1 MNRQLDKLKRI
12 AKLSLTIGL
21 FLLTSLAAGGF
32 GAEPN
37 DNSIDLWPQWRGP
50 EGLGVSSE
58 QVLPEVWS
66 SNSENIRWKIK
77 IPGQGNSSPVVSN
90 GRVIL
95 TTAYESPKAANWQIF
110 IAIVTSALTLV
121 FLVTAVAGFIR
132 DRRGK
137 APRKTTTRQDPSA
150 PVQAA
155 PHGALRPAERR
166 LMERFNTFFRWFTS
180 LCFVCFALLVTV
192 GRGYSE
198 LVLGKVG
205 LIFWKLGLGDMEH
218 LWSMGAG
225 VRAGVWLTSGGIA
238 LLGLAVAAGWLRAH
252 SIWRLIGVGIVLL
265 ASIPFVRLTPLDQ
278 WKERIGLWEKLAFGF
293 PALAVAF
300 WHLLNYFEIG
310 YKQASQLPQEGPW
323 HGLPAHEDYCLTG
336 LKPVR
341 PRPEWPCHRP
351 PLQEAEGPS
360 GRPAKTLDALNRMEI
375 RWRYKNLWHFG
386 NTRSVLFAGLCVIFS
401 LLVFVPPNFF
411 EAQLGMQRIVLCIDM
426 KSGSLLWKQ
435 PVFIAPAERKHVDGT
450 YATPTAATDG
460 RYIVANFG
468 VGVACLDFEGRI
480 LWRKWDQ
487 DYVKNTRY
495 GAASS
500 PLIID
505 DAAIVVQECEQYSKR
520 PTWIA
525 AFDKRTG
532 LARWRIEP
540 ENVRECF
547 TTPLPYRDDGS
558 AQLIIASWGNVASYD
573 IESGKFL
580 WMERIPTQQLV
591 ASMARSG
598 ELLCVGGGTWG
609 PNATIMMRLS
619 NSNGRM
625 GANTLWQS
633 DKDTPW
639 DCSPVI
645 YDGKLFTISDT
656 GKITCYDALTGAVFW
671 NERLRGSRY
680 LSSLVAGDGKVYAC
694 NTTGLTTV
702 IAADAEFKII
712 AENDLNGRCY
722 ASPAIAD
729 GCILLRIADYLYCIE
744 KENR

>member
-1 MNRQLDKLKRI
+1 LNRQPDELKRI
-12 AKLSLTIGL
+12 AGLSLTISL
-21 FLLTSLAAGGF
+21 FLLANPCAGPVGGTSG
-32 GAEPN
+32 
-37 DNSIDLWPQWRGP
+37 WPQWRGP
-50 EGLGVSSE
+50 DGLGVSSE
-58 QVLPEVWS
+58 PNLPEAWS
-66 SNSENIRWKIK
+66 SNSENIRWKIR

-90 GRVIL
+90 GRAIL

-110 IAIVTSALTLV
+110 TAIASSALTLG
-121 FLVTAVAGFIR
+121 FLVTAVAGFLR
-132 DRRGK
+132 DRLGK
-137 APRKTTTRQDPSA
+137 APDKTTPGQET
-150 PVQAA
+150 
-155 PHGALRPAERR
+155 LRPAERR

-180 LCFVCFALLVTV
+180 LCFISFALLVTI

-218 LWSMGAG
+218 LWSMAAG
-225 VRAGVWLTSGGIA
+225 VHAGIWLTSGGIA
-238 LLGLAVAAGWLRAH
+238 LLGLAAAAGWPRAH
-252 SIWRLIGVGIVLL
+252 SIWRLIGVGAVVLGAIPL
-265 ASIPFVRLTPLDQ
+265 AKLTPLDQ
-278 WKERIGLWEKLAFGF
+278 WKEKIALWEKLAFGF

-310 YKQASQLPQEGPW
+310 YRQASQSPQEGPAAPIQ
-323 HGLPAHEDYCLTG
+323 G
-336 LKPVR
+336 
-341 PRPEWPCHRP
+341 
-351 PLQEAEGPS
+351 AEGS
-360 GRPAKTLDALNRMEI
+360 SQRPARTLDALNRMEI

-386 NTRSVLFAGLCVIFS
+386 DVRSVLFAGLLVIFS

-411 EAQLGMQRIVLCIDM
+411 EAQLGMQRVVLCVDM
-426 KSGSLLWKQ
+426 KSGSLLWEQ
-435 PVFIAPAERKHVDGT
+435 PVFIAPAERKHADGT
-450 YATPTAATDG
+450 YATPTPATDG
-460 RYIVANFG
+460 HYIVANFG
-468 VGVACLDFEGRI
+468 VGVACLDFDGRI

-487 DYVKNTRY
+487 DYVRNTRY
-495 GAASS
+495 GAAGS
-500 PLIID
+500 PLLTD
-505 DAAIVVQECEQYSKR
+505 DLAIVVQECEYHSKR

-532 LARWRIEP
+532 QTRWRIEP

-547 TTPLPYRDDGS
+547 TTPLLYRDDGS

-598 ELLCVGGGTWG
+598 ELLCIGGGTWG

-671 NERLRGSRY
+671 NERLKGSRY
-680 LSSLVAGDGKVYAC
+680 LSSLVAGDGKIYAC
-694 NTTGLTTV
+694 NTKGLTTV
-702 IAADAEFKII
+702 IAAAAEFKII

-744 KENR
+744 KKASAKLQVRPT

>member
-1 MNRQLDKLKRI
+1 LNRQPNKMKRI
-12 AKLSLTIGL
+12 ARLSLMISL
-21 FLLTSLAAGGF
+21 FLLLTNLHAGPTG
-32 GAEPN
+32 GP
-37 DNSIDLWPQWRGP
+37 SGWPQWRGP
-50 EGLGVSSE
+50 DGLGVSSE
-58 QVLPEVWS
+58 QNLPEAWS
-66 SNSENIRWKIK
+66 ANSENIRWKIR

-110 IAIVTSALTLV
+110 IAIASSALALV
-121 FLVTAVAGFIR
+121 FLVTAVAGFLR

-137 APRKTTTRQDPSA
+137 TPQKSPPGQE
-150 PVQAA
+150 
-155 PHGALRPAERR
+155 GLRPAERR
-166 LMERFNTFFRWFTS
+166 LIRRFNTFFRWFTS
-180 LCFVCFALLVTV
+180 LCFISFALLVTV

-205 LIFWKLGLGDMEH
+205 FIFWKLGLGDMEH
-218 LWSMGAG
+218 LWSMAAG
-225 VRAGVWLTSGGIA
+225 VRAGIWLTSGGIA
-238 LLGLAVAAGWLRAH
+238 LLGLAAAAGWPRAH
-252 SIWRLIGVGIVLL
+252 SIWRLIGVGAVMLG
-265 ASIPFVRLTPLDQ
+265 AIPLVKLTPLDQ
-278 WKERIGLWEKLAFGF
+278 WKEKIALWEKLVFGF

-300 WHLLNYFEIG
+300 WHLVNYFEIG
-310 YKQASQLPQEGPW
+310 YRQASQSPQEA
-323 HGLPAHEDYCLTG
+323 PAA
-336 LKPVR
+336 
-341 PRPEWPCHRP
+341 P
-351 PLQEAEGPS
+351 PQGADGS
-360 GRPAKTLDALNRMEI
+360 SDRPAKTLDALNRMEI
-375 RWRYKNLWHFG
+375 RWRYKDISRFG
-386 NTRSVLFAGLCVIFS
+386 DVRSVLLAGVLVIFS

-411 EAQLGMQRIVLCIDM
+411 EAQLGMQRVVLCVDM
-426 KSGSLLWKQ
+426 KSGSLLWEQ
-435 PVFIAPAERKHVDGT
+435 PVFIAPAERKHADST
-450 YATPTAATDG
+450 YATPTPATDG
-460 RYIVANFG
+460 HYIVANFG

-480 LWRKWDQ
+480 LWQKWDQ
-487 DYVKNTRY
+487 DYVRNTRY

-505 DAAIVVQECEQYSKR
+505 DAAIVVQECEQSSKR

-525 AFDKRTG
+525 AFNKRTG
-532 LARWRIEP
+532 LTRWKIEP

-547 TTPLPYRDDGS
+547 TTPLLYRDGGS
-558 AQLIIASWGNVASYD
+558 AQLIIASWGNVTSYD

-580 WMERIPTQQLV
+580 WMERVPTQQLV

-619 NSNGRM
+619 NSNGPM
-625 GANTLWQS
+625 DANTLWQS

-671 NERLRGSRY
+671 NERLKGSRF

-694 NTTGLTTV
+694 NTKGLTTV

-712 AENDLNGRCY
+712 AENNLNGRCY

-729 GCILLRIADYLYCIE
+729 GCILLRIADHLYCIE
-744 KENR
+744 KQK

>member
-1 MNRQLDKLKRI
+1 MNRQPDKLKHI
-12 AKLSLTIGL
+12 ARVSLTIGL
-21 FLLTSLAAGGF
+21 FLLTNLRAGPVGSPW
-32 GAEPN
+32 G
-37 DNSIDLWPQWRGP
+37 WPQWRGP
-50 EGLGVSSE
+50 YGLGVSSE
-58 QVLPEVWS
+58 PNLPEVWS
-66 SNSENIRWKIK
+66 SNSENIRWKIR

-90 GRVIL
+90 GRAIL

-110 IAIVTSALTLV
+110 IAIASSALTLV
-121 FLVTAVAGFIR
+121 FLVTAVAGFLR

-137 APRKTTTRQDPSA
+137 APKKTA
-150 PVQAA
+150 PAQE
-155 PHGALRPAERR
+155 ALPPAKRR
-166 LMERFNTFFRWFTS
+166 LLERFNTFLRWFTS
-180 LCFVCFALLVTV
+180 LCFISFALLVTV

-205 LIFWKLGLGDMEH
+205 FIFWKLGLGDMEH
-218 LWSMGAG
+218 LWSMAAG

-238 LLGLAVAAGWLRAH
+238 LLGLAAAAGWPRAH
-252 SIWRLIGVGIVLL
+252 SIWRLIGVGAVVLGAIPL
-265 ASIPFVRLTPLDQ
+265 AKLTPLDQ
-278 WKERIGLWEKLAFGF
+278 WKEKVALWEKLVFGF

-310 YKQASQLPQEGPW
+310 FRQASQSPLEG
-323 HGLPAHEDYCLTG
+323 
-336 LKPVR
+336 
-341 PRPEWPCHRP
+341 
-351 PLQEAEGPS
+351 AERSS
-360 GRPAKTLDALNRMEI
+360 GRSARTLDALNRMEI

-386 NTRSVLFAGLCVIFS
+386 DVRSVLFAGLLVIFS

-411 EAQLGMQRIVLCIDM
+411 EAQLGMQRVVLCVDM
-426 KSGSLLWKQ
+426 KSGSLLWEQ
-435 PVFIAPAERKHVDGT
+435 PVFIAPAERKHADGT
-450 YATPTAATDG
+450 YATPTPATDG
-460 RYIVANFG
+460 HYIVANFG
-468 VGVACLDFEGRI
+468 VGVACLDFDGRI
-480 LWRKWDQ
+480 LWQKWDQ
-487 DYVKNTRY
+487 DYVRNTRY

-500 PLIID
+500 PLLSD
-505 DAAIVVQECEQYSKR
+505 DLAIVVQECEQFSKR

-532 LARWRIEP
+532 LTRWRIEP

-547 TTPLPYRDDGS
+547 TTPLLYRDGGG

-573 IESGKFL
+573 TESGKFL
-580 WMERIPTQQLV
+580 WMERVPTQQLV

-609 PNATIMMRLS
+609 PNVTIMMRLS
-619 NSNGRM
+619 NSNGPM
-625 GANTLWQS
+625 DANTLWQS

-671 NERLRGSRY
+671 NERLKGSRY

-712 AENDLNGRCY
+712 AENDLKGRCY

-744 KENR
+744 KKSR

>member
-1 MNRQLDKLKRI
+1 M
-12 AKLSLTIGL
+12 TISL
-21 FLLTSLAAGGF
+21 FLWTNLHAGPVGPPPSPQDRLGGGLTASRGGF

-37 DNSIDLWPQWRGP
+37 GNSIGPPARPLGPLVGGPCGWPQWRGP
-50 EGLGVSSE
+50 DGLGVSSE
-58 QVLPEVWS
+58 RNLPEVWS
-66 SNSENIRWKIK
+66 SSSENIRWKIR
-77 IPGQGNSSPVVSN
+77 IPGQANSSPVVSN
-90 GRVIL
+90 GRAIL

-110 IAIVTSALTLV
+110 IAIVSSALTLV
-121 FLVTAVAGFIR
+121 FLVIAVAGFLR

-137 APRKTTTRQDPSA
+137 APNKTA
-150 PVQAA
+150 PG
-155 PHGALRPAERR
+155 HGVLRPAERR

-205 LIFWKLGLGDMEH
+205 FVFWKLGLGDMEH
-218 LWSMGAG
+218 LWSMAVG

-238 LLGLAVAAGWLRAH
+238 LLGLAAAAGWPRAH
-252 SIWRLIGVGIVLL
+252 SIWRLIGVAAVMLGAIPL
-265 ASIPFVRLTPLDQ
+265 AKLTPLDQ
-278 WKERIGLWEKLAFGF
+278 WKEKIALWEKLVFGF

-310 YKQASQLPQEGPW
+310 YRQASQSPQEGPARR
-323 HGLPAHEDYCLTG
+323 GGPAA
-336 LKPVR
+336 PIQV
-341 PRPEWPCHRP
+341 
-351 PLQEAEGPS
+351 AEGS
-360 GRPAKTLDALNRMEI
+360 SDRPARTLDSLNRMEI

-386 NTRSVLFAGLCVIFS
+386 NTRSVLFAGLLVIFS

-411 EAQLGMQRIVLCIDM
+411 EAQLGMQRVVLCVDM
-426 KSGSLLWKQ
+426 KSGSLLWEQ
-435 PVFIAPAERKHVDGT
+435 PVFIAPAERKHADGT
-450 YATPTAATDG
+450 YATPTPATDG
-460 RYIVANFG
+460 HYIVANFG

-480 LWRKWDQ
+480 LWQKWDQ
-487 DYVKNTRY
+487 DYVRNTRY

-500 PLIID
+500 PLLTD
-505 DAAIVVQECEQYSKR
+505 DLAVVVQECEQFSKR

-532 LARWRIEP
+532 LTRWRIEP

-547 TTPLPYRDDGS
+547 TTPLLYRDDGS
-558 AQLIIASWGNVASYD
+558 AQLIVASWGNVASYD

-609 PNATIMMRLS
+609 PNVTIMMRLS
-619 NSNGRM
+619 NSNGPM
-625 GANTLWQS
+625 DANTLWQS

-656 GKITCYDALTGAVFW
+656 GKITCYDALTGEVFW
-671 NERLRGSRY
+671 NERLKGSRY

-712 AENDLNGRCY
+712 AENDLKGRCY

-744 KENR
+744 KKNR